1 MALAFERRELPS
13 NSRSSDL
20 HVKQM
25 SLCVEE
31 IHGPG
36 ILTGQIRA
44 QLALLSFEHSDISRR
59 RIYLKMA
66 HSHRLRNL
74 IRVRAKRE

>member
-31 IHGPG
+31 IHGPE
-36 ILTGQIRA
+36 ILTSQIRA
-44 QLALLSFEHSDISRR
+44 QLAKYIILNRTT
-59 RIYLKMA
+59 
-66 HSHRLRNL
+66 NC
-74 IRVRAKRE
+74 V